1 MQRTRR
7 GLLGVGA
14 AAVTGLSGCL
24 GVQGVEYP
32 DAAAPDPPAV
42 DDGGDGGEG
51 SDDDPGETVDD
62 GDADRV
68 PNEALATA
76 TRNVVDDVVW
86 FASEYPSAVE
96 TYQQAVQT
104 VITEIDAVSE
114 AADAGDAVRVE
125 MADRLEAVG
134 LAAADTAAD
143 ALGPHFH
150 PRSRLA
156 SRTERHVE
164 KLRTFAPRGDVD
176 RFLEELS
183 RMRRG
188 FAGMATGLYVDAAF
202 SRDPIHNRLL
212 NRLLYPLPRDTEERE
227 ETLDDAFVELALANR
242 GFATVAR
249 EPYDTDEYDR
259 ARIPKVYGSAF
270 DGARRREL
278 RARLGPIPR
287 SADRTEELFVA
298 FATRP
303 EAGNR
308 PSETFTGWAHELDG
322 VTLYVQRYPNA
333 RIASERLEAALGDA
347 ATEGR
352 APIDPDATA
361 AGSDFSGN
369 ATTGGDGEGA
379 DDASRSE
386 SSQGPTRWHRVYH
399 EEADGERYGY
409 DDHAG
414 VQYGYAVQAGEF
426 VLATGFSGDAWEER
440 AGWQGPLAD
449 GWVVV

>member
-14 AAVTGLSGCL
+14 AAAAGLSGCL

-32 DAAAPDPPAV
+32 DAAAPTV
-42 DDGGDGGEG
+42 DDEPDGDGGDEP
-51 SDDDPGETVDD
+51 DETVDD
-62 GDADRV
+62 GDTDRV
-68 PNEALATA
+68 PNEVLATA

-96 TYQQAVQT
+96 TYQQAVRT
-104 VITEIDAVSE
+104 VVAEIDAVSE
-114 AADAGDAVRVE
+114 AADAGDTVRVG

-212 NRLLYPLPRDTEERE
+212 NRLLDPLPRDTEERE
-227 ETLDDAFVELALANR
+227 EILDDAFVELALANR

-249 EPYDTDEYDR
+249 ETYDTDEYDR
-259 ARIPKVYGSAF
+259 ARIPTLYGTAF
-270 DGARRREL
+270 DGTRRREL

-287 SADRTEELFVA
+287 SEARTEELFVA

-303 EAGNR
+303 EASNP
-308 PSETFTGWAHELDG
+308 PSETFTGWTHELDG

-333 RIASERLEAALGDA
+333 RTASERLEAALADA

-369 ATTGGDGEGA
+369 ATADGDGEGA
-379 DDASRSE
+379 ADASQSQ
-386 SSQGPTRWHRVYH
+386 SDQGPTRWHRVYH
-399 EEADGERYGY
+399 EEANGERYGY

-440 AGWQGPLAD
+440 AGWQGPLAN